1 MGKIKSAII
10 TAIIALATLAL
21 FLFGVISCSL
31 PGGVNRYNSIL
42 ASINLGAELS
52 GDAYSVL
59 LPEGVISAEEYD
71 FTVAEEG
78 EEADDMKQSY
88 TQAPGGSF
96 YVENTL
102 LNSFASDGTA
112 DTAEERA
119 LAFEELSRKIAAD
132 ADIVAARLSGRN
144 LTSYS
149 VGVLGGYALR
159 VAVPTNFSYAAYS
172 GNDTG
177 ARSEY
182 ITTAGTTISHL
193 SLGGEL
199 TLRNNE
205 YGVRDR
211 VSAAQNAAG
220 TTETRNILGATL
232 RVEDIFQSVTY
243 YAMGGTYAVRINLTE
258 QGAEEISR
266 VSAYIADTSTTSDQ
280 TIRFYVGETSVIDL
294 TCESQIT
301 GRSFYIQCSTEDLA
315 RDYAALLNSAAT
327 GNSLEYVYEY
337 NDIVYQT
344 TPGGENTAMFLAIA
358 ALAVLAVIIVAAV
371 VRYRGLGATF
381 ALMSLLFAGAM
392 IAIVYLVGVTLTT
405 MGVFMAVMCY
415 MLFAGCNFWSFE
427 QIRRESDAGR
437 TIQAAVKTGYK
448 KTFTGILDM
457 HIVLLVVSV
466 LLTLIC
472 GGELAA
478 CGMIML
484 IGTLASYLL
493 HWFTRFSWYVT
504 MSLARDKYKFCG
516 FSREAFDEDE

>member
-21 FLFGVISCSL
+21 FLFGVISCAL

-119 LAFEELSRKIAAD
+119 LAFEELSQKIAAD

-199 TLRNNE
+199 TLRK
-205 YGVRDR
+205 
-211 VSAAQNAAG
+211 
-220 TTETRNILGATL
+220 
-232 RVEDIFQSVTY
+232 
-243 YAMGGTYAVRINLTE
+243 
-258 QGAEEISR
+258 
-266 VSAYIADTSTTSDQ
+266 
-280 TIRFYVGETSVIDL
+280 RFPGPD
-294 TCESQIT
+294 
-301 GRSFYIQCSTEDLA
+301 
-315 RDYAALLNSAAT
+315 
-327 GNSLEYVYEY
+327 LEYFFPFSA
-337 NDIVYQT
+337 D
-344 TPGGENTAMFLAIA
+344 
-358 ALAVLAVIIVAAV
+358 AV
-371 VRYRGLGATF
+371 VRDECNAKPDARQIDQKVVACQLDLRDEIQLMLLENLMEEFVGRTVFIEHQNRITQKLGKGQRLTFQFGKSTSCDKYVAEFFDAYRGCGSTEVIIRIVDNNEIYQPVLKKLCAFHGSLIDDFDMCAGKCLVEALQVWNEKIAADRVARSYTDLTACGSSIQELGLALLDQIHGGLNMAHQDF
-381 ALMSLLFAGAM
+381 ALRSELHLFCTSYKQGLVQFAFQSLYRLADSGLGNKKAF
-392 IAIVYLVGVTLTT
+392 
-405 MGVFMAVMCY
+405 
-415 MLFAGCNFWSFE
+415 
-427 QIRRESDAGR
+427 GR
-437 TIQAAVKTGYK
+437 LRKVQ
-448 KTFTGILDM
+448 
-457 HIVLLVVSV
+457 
-466 LLTLIC
+466 C
-472 GGELAA
+472 
-478 CGMIML
+478 
-484 IGTLASYLL
+484 
-493 HWFTRFSWYVT
+493 
-504 MSLARDKYKFCG
+504 
-516 FSREAFDEDE
+516 